1 MSQRRRLKLPLPDIP
16 EFPARFDARSPVFH
30 GLVRGMLPLCM
41 LTLLCSRPFH
51 GIDLMRSIE
60 EMSEGTWK
68 PSPGSVYPLLRRL
81 ERDGLV
87 KGKWHRS
94 RGAPKRVYRL
104 TALGRASLP
113 RMQRKILAELYAA
126 QKIVDTHIVA
136 LEASLGRGHDA
147 QG

>member
-1 MSQRRRLKLPLPDIP
+1 M
-16 EFPARFDARSPVFH
+16 FH
-30 GLVRGMLPLCM
+30 GLVRGMLPLFL
-41 LTLLCSRPFH
+41 LTLLRNRPFH

-104 TALGRASLP
+104 TQLGRASLP
-113 RMQRKILAELYAA
+113 RMQREILTELYAA

-136 LEASLGRGHDA
+136 LEASLGRGRNA

>member
-1 MSQRRRLKLPLPDIP
+1 LPEIP
-16 EFPARFDARSPVFH
+16 ESPARFDARSPMFH
-30 GLVRGMLPLCM
+30 GLVRGMLPLFL
-41 LTLLCSRPFH
+41 LTLLRTRPFH
-51 GIDLMRSIE
+51 GIELMRSIE

-87 KGKWHRS
+87 KGKWQRS
-94 RGAPKRVYRL
+94 RGAPKRIYRL
-104 TALGRASLP
+104 TALGRAGLP
-113 RMQRKILAELYAA
+113 RMQREILTELYAA

-136 LEASLGRGHDA
+136 LETSLGRGHNA